1 VHLVLT
7 DYRDLSPAERVMRLF
22 TRVRPGEGRSVLLF
36 SANSFLLLFAYYVA
50 KALREAFLLSQFSAQ
65 VRAYVLAAIAL
76 LLIFVVPAYGVV
88 RRRLDGA
95 RLLRAVILFFAAT
108 TVMFTIAAWAGVR
121 IGIVFFIWVSIFGVM
136 VPAQFWAFAA
146 DTFNLKSGQRLFPL
160 LMLGGNLGALAGA
173 KSAQLLAAALKP
185 QGVMLVATAA
195 LLLTVPLSGPAAAAA
210 PEGSRVPSEKQERRP
225 QPRLLGGIGL
235 VLRDRYL
242 LLVAALVVLLN
253 WINSTGEFILAD
265 VVSRHA
271 QAQVA
276 SSAVPLETSALI
288 AGFYGDFHFWVTLAG
303 LLIQLLL
310 VSRIYRWVGL
320 SGALLVLP
328 LLAALGYGLVV
339 FVPIFSMIR
348 LVKIAE
354 NSVDYSLMNTTRQ
367 ALFLP
372 VSREAKYEGKT
383 AIDTFFWRFG
393 DLLQAGVVY
402 AGLNWLRWSASQ
414 FAMLNL
420 ALALVWLG
428 LAVAIGRKFKQ
439 LARENM
445 ANRAPEPARPIGDL
459 MYEPGLPFHHV
470 VGTECFV
477 DEDPG
482 DVLRLQA
489 KLADGNPLPQWLRF
503 DVRHRAFNGVV
514 PAHVSEELTVMV
526 VASDVDGMEASS
538 CFTIR
543 RLTRFG
549 A

>member
-1 VHLVLT
+1 MLT
-7 DYRDLSPAERVMRLF
+7 DYRDLSPGERVIRFF

-36 SANSFLLLFAYYVA
+36 SASSFLLLFAYYA
-50 KALREAFLLSQFSAQ
+50 TKALREAFLLSQFSAQ
-65 VRAYVLAAIAL
+65 VRAYVLAGIAL
-76 LLIFVVPAYGVV
+76 LLMIVVPAYGIV

-95 RLLRAVILFFAAT
+95 RLLRAVIVFFAAT
-108 TVMFTIAAWAGVR
+108 TVIFTVVAWAGFR

-173 KSAQLLAAALKP
+173 KCAQLLVGSLTPK
-185 QGVMLVATAA
+185 GVMLVATGA
-195 LLLTVPLSGPAAAAA
+195 LLLTVPLSGPAAEAA
-210 PEGSRVPSEKQERRP
+210 PEGSRARSAEHGRRSP
-225 QPRLLGGIGL
+225 PRLLGGIGL

-242 LLVAALVVLLN
+242 LLLAALVVLLN

-265 VVSRHA
+265 VVSRNA
-271 QAQVA
+271 QEQAA
-276 SSAVPLETSALI
+276 SIGGALDKSALI
-288 AGFYGDFHFWVTLAG
+288 AGFYGDYHFWVTLAG

-310 VSRIYRWVGL
+310 VARVYRWVGV

-328 LLAALGYGLVV
+328 VIAALGYGLIV

-372 VSREAKYEGKT
+372 VSRDAKYDGKT

-393 DLLQAGVVY
+393 DLIQAGVVY
-402 AGLNWLRWSASQ
+402 AGLNWLGWSASQ
-414 FAMLNL
+414 FALLN
-420 ALALVWLG
+420 LG
-428 LAVAIGRKFKQ
+428 LALCWIGLAVVIGRQFKH
-439 LARENM
+439 LARENVSNM
-445 ANRAPEPARPIGDL
+445 APEPVRPIGDL
-459 MYEPGLPFHHV
+459 LYEPGQPFHHV
-470 VGTECFV
+470 VATDCFR
-477 DEDPG
+477 DDDPG
-482 DVLRLQA
+482 DVLRLHA
-489 KLADGNPLPQWLRF
+489 LLADGNPLPKWLRF
-503 DVRHRAFNGVV
+503 DVRHRAFSGVV
-514 PAHVSEELTVMV
+514 PAHLSEELTVMV

-538 CFTIR
+538 CFQIR
-543 RLTRFG
+543 CLTRFG